1 MRDGRFVDD
10 VVVVAGDASAIRE
23 ATPPLFSMEGEHMSV
38 IGIDGRYDEDI
49 GTFHDQGI
57 AAAMLKDTSLAA
69 GNGLLEH
76 CTGIY

>member
-1 MRDGRFVDD
+1 
-10 VVVVAGDASAIRE
+10 
-23 ATPPLFSMEGEHMSV
+23 MEGEHMSV